1 MVVIINNS
9 DIFRKYRTFKTH
21 YFSKKC
27 ASKIIQ
33 NETYI
38 NRKTAFQIAY
48 DTGARVGEVIVI
60 SAEHIDFEQSQM
72 TLWDTKKKS
81 WKIVPLS
88 EDTINSIQLYLHT
101 TKIKA
106 KLFKVTT
113 KTLNN
118 WLMSACEREGI
129 KADPGTNIRW
139 HSWRGTFV
147 RLHKQLGDKWL
158 MQVTGDSLYTLLK
171 YYEELTDEDLRNA
184 KKEMKL

>member
-1 MVVIINNS
+1 VIIIYEN
-9 DIFRKYRTFKTH
+9 IFRKYRTFKTH
-21 YFSKKC
+21 YFSKEC
-27 ASKIIQ
+27 ANNIIQ
-33 NETYI
+33 NETYLD
-38 NRKTAFQIAY
+38 RKTAFQIAY
-48 DTGARVGEVIVI
+48 DTGARAGEVIVI
-60 SAEHIDFEQSQM
+60 SAEHIDFSKSQM

-88 EDTINSIQLYLHT
+88 ENTLNSIKLYLNT

-129 KADPGTNIRW
+129 QADPGTNIRW

-147 RLHKQLGDKWL
+147 RLHKTLGDKWL

-171 YYEELTDEDLRNA
+171 YYEELTDDDLRNA
-184 KKEMKL
+184 KQGMKL